1 MLEEIL
7 KETLK
12 PKEKTTRLAEC
23 LKSDPKVM
31 DELLKLWKSAKDPVK
46 GTLLSAITL
55 VVSENPVFIGDH
67 LDFVIAQLGHK
78 APRVKWESAEIV
90 GHASKVFPDKV
101 MAAIPALIENTGSD
115 GTVVRWSAAFALSE
129 ILVNVPS
136 SQEELIPKINAIL
149 EHETNDGVKSLF
161 YKKAFKIIA
170 RESKTASS

>member
-12 PKEKTTRLAEC
+12 PKEKTARLAEC

-31 DELLKLWKSAKDPVK
+31 DELLELWKSAKDPVK

-55 VVSENPVFIGDH
+55 IVSENPGFIGDH
-67 LDFVIAQLGHK
+67 LDFVIAQIGHK

-90 GHASKVFPDKV
+90 GHASKVFHDKV
-101 MAAIPALIENTGSD
+101 MAAIPALIENTHFD

-129 ILVNVPS
+129 ILVNVPPS
-136 SQEELIPKINAIL
+136 REELMPKINAIL
-149 EHETNDGVKSLF
+149 ENETNDGVKSLF

-170 RESKTASS
+170 RESKKASS

>member
-12 PKEKTTRLAEC
+12 PKEKTAKLAQC
-23 LKSDPKVM
+23 LKSEPKAM
-31 DELLKLWKSAKDPVK
+31 GELLELWKTAKDPVK

-55 VVSENPVFIGDH
+55 IVSENPGFIGDH
-67 LDFVIAQLGHK
+67 LDFVIAQIGHK

-101 MAAIPALIENTGSD
+101 MAAVPALLENTGFD

-129 ILVNVPS
+129 ILVNIPS
-136 SQEELIPKINAIL
+136 SRDQLMPKINAIL

-161 YKKAFKIIA
+161 YKKAFKVIA
-170 RESKTASS
+170 RESKKASS